1 MLRGSDLTDKTNQV
15 AQQKAHQT
23 TEGVSSPNPVNAKN
37 AKTLKKWQS
46 IIENF
51 KAEDQMWSQTAA
63 KYSATHAKALDT
75 YPRTGGEGSISA
87 KWHASWTESLSPIEQ
102 QFLNHH
108 CSSSDDGKLWQLM
121 SQATQDF
128 QAKVSVYV
136 RWYQIL

>member
-1 MLRGSDLTDKTNQV
+1 MM
-15 AQQKAHQT
+15 AHQA
-23 TEGVSSPNPVNAKN
+23 TEGVSSPNPINAKN

-63 KYSATHAKALDT
+63 RYSATHAKALDT
-75 YPRTGGEGSISA
+75 YPRTGGEGYISA
-87 KWHASWTESLSPIEQ
+87 KWRASWTESLSPIEQ
-102 QFLNHH
+102 QFLKHH

-136 RWYQIL
+136 RW